1 MLVWEVSNALFF
13 FSEDSMVRNDGLN
26 KKEKAILWIVL
37 IAIALFSFSKLS
49 LDAIIL
55 GAIAIYLYQQQSTK
69 KRVRTT

>member
-1 MLVWEVSNALFF
+1 
-13 FSEDSMVRNDGLN
+13 MVRNDGLN